1 MHEVLLIGIFF
12 KHEGCGMKTSN
23 SSCMNWISNDI
34 NDMNIS
40 KKETIKIRMNYVN
53 INGWNKI

>member
-1 MHEVLLIGIFF
+1 
-12 KHEGCGMKTSN
+12 
-23 SSCMNWISNDI
+23 MNWISNSN